1 MKHLSVTEAHAAQQ
15 QGATYVDVR
24 STGEFAAG
32 HPAGSINVPLIEP
45 DEDTGQPQ
53 ANPDF
58 VRVIQ
63 SRFEPDAQLLIGCQM
78 GSRSMRAAQILE
90 SFGFSNV
97 ANVRG
102 GFGGSRGMM
111 GHETGWAEADL
122 PVEIENDP
130 GASYREQLARADQD
144 R

>member
-1 MKHLSVTEAHAAQQ
+1 MKQITVQEAHAAQQ

-32 HPAGSINVPLIEP
+32 YPAGAINVPLIEP
-45 DEDTGQPQ
+45 DEETGEAQ

-63 SRFEPDAQLLIGCQM
+63 ARFEPDAPLLVGCQM
-78 GSRSMRAAQILE
+78 GSRSVRAAQILE
-90 SFGFSNV
+90 SFGFTNV

-102 GFGGSRGMM
+102 GFGGARSMM
-111 GHETGWAEADL
+111 GHEAGWAEAGL
-122 PVEIENDP
+122 PIETEDEA
-130 GASYREQLARADQD
+130 GATYREQLARADSD